1 MPSTY
6 YVILRAQ
13 QGRRDDVNV
22 VPVGDTLVSGVSSLK
37 LQSSH
42 HPNRFRDIQAER
54 LRSLGW
60 GEFLKVEMSR
70 DRKVLSV
77 SYWM

>member
-1 MPSTY
+1 MSMSYQLEVLWYQVWSLNSYSP
-6 YVILRAQ
+6 Q
-13 QGRRDDVNV
+13 DVNM
-22 VPVGDTLVSGVSSLK
+22 LRVS
-37 LQSSH
+37 
-42 HPNRFRDIQAER
+42 QAER

-70 DRKVLSV
+70 DRKTLSV

>member
-6 YVILRAQ
+6 YVILRTQ

-22 VPVGDTLVSGVSSLK
+22 VPVGDTLVSGVSSEVVVFALPNK
-37 LQSSH
+37 LC
-42 HPNRFRDIQAER
+42 DIQAER

>member
-1 MPSTY
+1 MSYQLEVLWYQVWSLNSYSPQDANM
-6 YVILRAQ
+6 LR
-13 QGRRDDVNV
+13 
-22 VPVGDTLVSGVSSLK
+22 VS
-37 LQSSH
+37 
-42 HPNRFRDIQAER
+42 QAER

-70 DRKVLSV
+70 DRKTLSV